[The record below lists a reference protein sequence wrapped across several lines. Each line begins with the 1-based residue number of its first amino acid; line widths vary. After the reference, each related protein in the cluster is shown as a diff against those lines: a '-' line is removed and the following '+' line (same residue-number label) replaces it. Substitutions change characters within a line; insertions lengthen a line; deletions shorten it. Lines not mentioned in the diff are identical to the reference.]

1 VAKVRNVVSA
11 LCKKGFRED
20 LKRDHR
26 YYRLF
31 YGGKKTLIYTK
42 ISHGET
48 DLDPW
53 HFSQVAR
60 QISLNNSQFREFI
73 TCPLSGEQY
82 LLESAEFQPI
92 R

>member
-1 VAKVRNVVSA
+1 MRNVVSA

-42 ISHGET
+42 ISHGDT
-48 DLDPW
+48 DLDP
-53 HFSQVAR
+53 
-60 QISLNNSQFREFI
+60 SQFREFI

-82 LLESAEFQPI
+82 LQILKERNLLPA
-92 R
+92 